1 MKRCLSCFKEFDSK
15 LEMCPFC
22 GEDYDSDPGLPTH
35 LIPGTVLLGRYYI
48 GKAVGSGGFGIIY
61 KAFDLK
67 LEAIVAVKEF
77 FIGRIMTRAAGED
90 KVIVSKKSRQEFEYR
105 KRRFLAEARNMA
117 KFGDSRFIPNV
128 FEYFEANDTA
138 YIVMELLEGETLNMY
153 AESLFQTRSNL
164 VKHCSIVLPK
174 NK

>member
-35 LIPGTVLLGRYYI
+35 LIPGTVLSGRYYI

-67 LEAIVAVKEF
+67 LEAVVAVKEF

-90 KVIVSKKSRQEFEYR
+90 KVIVSKKSRQEFE
-105 KRRFLAEARNMA
+105 
-117 KFGDSRFIPNV
+117 
-128 FEYFEANDTA
+128 
-138 YIVMELLEGETLNMY
+138 
-153 AESLFQTRSNL
+153 
-164 VKHCSIVLPK
+164 
-174 NK
+174 